1 MFLRETGW
9 HPTVIRAVA
18 GALLYTKYS
27 FLLRFVMKRIARKA
41 GAGTDTSKDYE
52 YTDWEGLD
60 HFVTAFTSVI
70 HAETPA

>member
-1 MFLRETGW
+1 MIEVFLRETGW

-27 FLLRFVMKRIARKA
+27 FLLRFVMKRIARKE
-41 GAGTDTSKDYE
+41 GA